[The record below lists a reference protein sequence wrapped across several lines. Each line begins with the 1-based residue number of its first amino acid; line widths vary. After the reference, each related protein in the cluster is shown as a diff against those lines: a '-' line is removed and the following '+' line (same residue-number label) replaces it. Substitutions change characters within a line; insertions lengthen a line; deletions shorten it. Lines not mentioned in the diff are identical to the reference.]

1 MNVTAIILAA
11 GLARRMNGD
20 KLHLKLHGKEII
32 DTVLST
38 VAAVDFKETIVVTND
53 PVITS
58 RTSLLNLT
66 PVPNLA
72 APAGQSTSII
82 KGILASGNDTSGY
95 LFIMGDQ
102 PLLSKDTLEVILKA
116 FEESPTSII
125 LPMYGEKSG
134 SPVLFPSTLKNEL
147 LSLQGDFGG
156 KVVIKNHPEL
166 IKKVSISSH
175 QELLDV
181 DTKEDYE
188 AIKRIFHDEK

>member
-11 GLARRMNGD
+11 GLGRRMNGD
-20 KLHLKLHGKEII
+20 KLHLKLNGNEII

-38 VAAVDFKETIVVTND
+38 VASLDFKKAIVVSND
-53 PVITS
+53 SVIAS
-58 RTSLLNLT
+58 RAKLLNFT
-66 PVPNLA
+66 PVANLE

-116 FEESPTSII
+116 FEDSPTSII
-125 LPMYGEKSG
+125 LPIYGDKPG
-134 SPVLFPSTLKNEL
+134 SPVLFPSTLKQEL
-147 LSLQGDFGG
+147 LSLEGDFGG
-156 KVVIKNHPEL
+156 KVVMKNHPEL
-166 IKKVSISSH
+166 VKKVSISFP
-175 QELLDV
+175 QELFDV

-188 AIKRIFHDEK
+188 AIKKIFQKE